1 MRAEKKRKNKG
12 RTPGGEDQIPKGT
25 EHLAKDFG
33 HQVIDNRSPG
43 IMVSSAF
50 WNSLS
55 GSV

>member
-12 RTPGGEDQIPKGT
+12 RTPVGEDQIPKGT